1 MITVSSAMQQENI
14 KKLLESIENEAIT
27 YKFKEKKGIQLIFK
41 ITGDKDAAIRLA
53 KDAIK
58 AEEWGKVLY
67 FNVA

>member
-27 YKFKEKKGIQLIFK
+27 YKFKEKKGIQLIFE

>member
-27 YKFKEKKGIQLIFK
+27 YKFKEKKGIQLIFE

-58 AEEWGKVLY
+58 AEKWGKVLY